1 MGNSETSFSEEQQF
15 IIDAA
20 DDDKNEEE
28 SKKEEKLE
36 DLDLQKI
43 FPLLASRY
51 PQSWNPD

>member
-15 IIDAA
+15 IMDAA
-20 DDDKNEEE
+20 DDNKNQEE

-43 FPLLASRY
+43 FPLLASQY